1 MSSIL
6 SSRGRAFFGSD
17 ESSMCY
23 MSVRPSVSLSVFIF
37 LAQIFK
43 SFVISDYGQG
53 KDTFGAIILSEAAAR
68 DKELYLPH
76 SSLMMAHDDMYFS
89 NVQPNSVAVWSDG
102 W

>member
-1 MSSIL
+1 
-6 SSRGRAFFGSD
+6 
-17 ESSMCY
+17 MCY
-23 MSVRPSVSLSVFIF
+23 MSVSPSFSLSVFIF

-43 SFVISDYGQG
+43 SFVTSDGGQG
-53 KDTFGAIILSEAAAR
+53 KGTLFGAIILSEAAAR